1 MDVHVTRRLALLLRN
16 QLAAMGAQV
25 LTLLEQVEQP
35 LEPVLAEMEA
45 TGIRIDVPYLQEL
58 STEMGTTLER
68 LETEAK
74 EAAGVDF
81 NLASPKQLG
90 ELLFDTLGLDRK
102 KSRRTKTGYS
112 TDATVLEKLGDDH
125 PVVPLVLE
133 HLSLIHI

>member
-1 MDVHVTRRLALLLRN
+1 M
-16 QLAAMGAQV
+16 

-90 ELLFDTLGLDRK
+90 ELLFDTLGTGSQEIPPHQDR
-102 KSRRTKTGYS
+102 
-112 TDATVLEKLGDDH
+112 LQH
-125 PVVPLVLE
+125 
-133 HLSLIHI
+133 